1 MIAAVE
7 GYLALRRRAGFT
19 LSNTECLLRSFA
31 GFARDRAES
40 VIRPTTVLAWASQ
53 GPSLAQRHRRYETVR
68 RVALHVQLD
77 DPQHEAPP
85 AHYFGYRTTRRPPR
99 LYMPIEINQLLAAT
113 GLRISE
119 ALALQVSDLS
129 GDGLLIRKTKF
140 QKTRLVPLHETA
152 VTGLE
157 QYLTSATAPV
167 RRLMGLRHRAG

>member
-1 MIAAVE
+1 
-7 GYLALRRRAGFT
+7 
-19 LSNTECLLRSFA
+19 
-31 GFARDRAES
+31 
-40 VIRPTTVLAWASQ
+40 
-53 GPSLAQRHRRYETVR
+53 
-68 RVALHVQLD
+68 
-77 DPQHEAPP
+77 
-85 AHYFGYRTTRRPPR
+85 
-99 LYMPIEINQLLAAT
+99 MPIEINQLIAAASRLTPTDSLRPHTYVALISLLAAT

-140 QKTRLVPLHETA
+140 QKTRLVPLHETV